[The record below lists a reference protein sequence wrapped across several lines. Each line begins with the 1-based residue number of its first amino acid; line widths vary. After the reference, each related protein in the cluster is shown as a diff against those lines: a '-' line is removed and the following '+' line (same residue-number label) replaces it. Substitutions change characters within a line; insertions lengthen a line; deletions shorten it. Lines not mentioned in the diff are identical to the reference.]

1 MKKIIIALMVL
12 AGLGC
17 FLAWQSGSET
27 IIVRAELEEAVLAE
41 LKKLAYRQAELAEKV
56 QKLENAAKDNS
67 QQVEDLR
74 KRFETAQSEHE
85 QAWKTSEQQAQKL
98 LSEIREELTRY
109 EKLVQKLSDN
119 QSKSDSYLTAARDA
133 RAKGEKTA
141 DVLYASALRY
151 APEKMPILKDYVAW
165 RQEEISSELSKGTMQ
180 SLGSARE
187 RLSLLKVF
195 CDTVLEDASPQ
206 DILSVNELRDMLAQ
220 SDRALAAA
228 EKTLENNQRNELEQV
243 AGVLSTAAR
252 QQLDDY
258 AGKWGDGSVV
268 PALEELRDEVFSS
281 IQQWR
286 SCCTSTKEALMLP
299 ELAGITDEI
308 LEKWLTNFKVRME
321 TADIDWEKR
330 QEDWDAAEEVLELA
344 AEKKEG
350 NIKTLFDEL
359 KAIERQEMSRQWIK
373 LAKTAKTAETAED
386 EYAIDELLSRV
397 NDLDRGLIKD
407 AHRTLLCKAYDKR
420 ISRYETERQNIM
432 NKISD
437 AETRTSFLSG
447 ITTQCWQL
455 ELEILAAQEKYE
467 FDEFKEQL
475 DKVRKLRK
483 GEQVQTSASAPVAQP
498 EPSTHHVADKK
509 TYYEQRWNELN
520 KRLYTG
526 VSERKLTREVLKE
539 IKGFAENELE
549 SEINNCSDNILRGQ
563 LTTLQNQARKAY
575 QEWWNN
581 VF

>member
-17 FLAWQSGSET
+17 FLAWQAGDEVEF
-27 IIVRAELEEAVLAE
+27 VREELEVAVLAE
-41 LKKLAYRQAELAEKV
+41 LKKLAYRQAKLAEKV
-56 QKLENAAKDNS
+56 QELENAAKDNS

-74 KRFETAQSEHE
+74 KRFETAQAEHE
-85 QAWKTSEQQAQKL
+85 QARKTAEQQAQKL

-109 EKLVQKLSDN
+109 EMLVQKH
-119 QSKSDSYLTAARDA
+119 SDSQGKSEAYLTAAREA
-133 RAKGEKTA
+133 RDKGEKTA

-165 RQEEISSELSKGTMQ
+165 KQEEISSELSKGTMQ
-180 SLGSARE
+180 SLGTGRE

-206 DILSVNELRDMLAQ
+206 DIRSVNELLDMLAQ

-228 EKTLENNQRNELEQV
+228 EKTLEDNQRNELDQD
-243 AGVLSTAAR
+243 ARVLSTAAR

-286 SCCTSTKEALMLP
+286 SCCTSTEEALMLP

-308 LEKWLTNFKVRME
+308 LEKWLTNFKVRMQ
-321 TADIDWEKR
+321 TSSIDWENR
-330 QEDWDAAEEVLELA
+330 QEDWDAAEAVLELA

-359 KAIERQEMSRQWIK
+359 NAIVKKEMSRQWIM
-373 LAKTAKTAETAED
+373 LAETAED
-386 EYAIDELLSRV
+386 EYAIDDLLSRV
-397 NDLDRGLIKD
+397 HDLDPGLIKD
-407 AHRTLLCKAYDKR
+407 GHRALLCKAYDKR
-420 ISRYETERQNIM
+420 ISRYNEELRNIM

-437 AETRTSFLSG
+437 EEIKNSFISG

-455 ELEILAAQEKYE
+455 ELEILAAQEKYQ

-475 DKVRKLRK
+475 DNVRKLRK
-483 GEQVQTSASAPVAQP
+483 GEQVQTAASAPVAPPQND
-498 EPSTHHVADKK
+498 ADKK
-509 TYYEQRWNELN
+509 AYYESRLNEL
-520 KRLYTG
+520 
-526 VSERKLTREVLKE
+526 SAMLKTHVTE
-539 IKGFAENELE
+539 KTVRDIRDFAEKELDPEISSCPDPNLRRELE
-549 SEINNCSDNILRGQ
+549 ALRD
-563 LTTLQNQARKAY
+563 QARKLVNERKY
-575 QEWWNN
+575 
-581 VF
+581 VFES

>member
-1 MKKIIIALMVL
+1 MKKIVIALMVL
-12 AGLGC
+12 AGLGW
-17 FLAWQSGSET
+17 FLAWQAGNEAKS
-27 IIVRAELEEAVLAE
+27 VRAELE
-41 LKKLAYRQAELAEKV
+41 KLADGQAELAEKV

-67 QQVEDLR
+67 QQEKHLR
-74 KRFETAQSEHE
+74 KRFETAQTEHE
-85 QAWKTSEQQAQKL
+85 QARKTAEQQAQKL

-109 EKLVQKLSDN
+109 EKLVQKH
-119 QSKSDSYLTAARDA
+119 SDSQGKFEAYLTAAREA
-133 RAKGEKTA
+133 RDKGEKTA

-165 RQEEISSELSKGTMQ
+165 KQEEISSELSKGTMQ
-180 SLGSARE
+180 SLGTARE

-206 DILSVNELRDMLAQ
+206 DIRSVNELLDMLAQ
-220 SDRALAAA
+220 SDRALVAA
-228 EKTLENNQRNELEQV
+228 EKTLEDNQRNELKQV

-286 SCCTSTKEALMLP
+286 SCCTSTEEALMLP

-308 LEKWLTNFKVRME
+308 LEKWLTNFKVHME

-359 KAIERQEMSRQWIK
+359 NAIVKKEMSQQWIK
-373 LAKTAKTAETAED
+373 LAETAED
-386 EYAIDELLSRV
+386 EYAIDDLLSRV
-397 NDLDRGLIKD
+397 HDLDSGLIKNG
-407 AHRTLLCKAYDKR
+407 HRALLCKAYDKR
-420 ISRYETERQNIM
+420 ISRYNEELWNIM

-437 AETRTSFLSG
+437 EEIKNSFISG

-455 ELEILAAQEKYE
+455 ELEILAAQEKYQ
-467 FDEFKEQL
+467 FDEFEEQL
-475 DKVRKLRK
+475 DNVRKLRK
-483 GEQVQTSASAPVAQP
+483 GEQVQTAASAPVAPPQND
-498 EPSTHHVADKK
+498 ADKK
-509 TYYEQRWNELN
+509 AYYESRLN
-520 KRLYTG
+520 DLSARLDT
-526 VSERKLTREVLKE
+526 EVTEKTVGD
-539 IKGFAENELE
+539 IKDFAEKELE
-549 SEINNCSDNILRGQ
+549 PVIRSCADPNLRRE
-563 LTTLQNQARKAY
+563 LEALQDQARKIVN
-575 QEWWNN
+575 EWEGKLRR
-581 VF
+581 

>member
-41 LKKLAYRQAELAEKV
+41 LKKLAYRQDELAEKV
-56 QKLENAAKDNS
+56 QKLENAAKVNS

-74 KRFETAQSEHE
+74 KRFETAQSEHK
-85 QAWKTSEQQAQKL
+85 QARKTAEQQAQKL

-206 DILSVNELRDMLAQ
+206 DIRSVKELLDMLAQ

-228 EKTLENNQRNELEQV
+228 EKTLEDNQRNELEQV

-286 SCCTSTKEALMLP
+286 SCCTSTEESLMLP

-373 LAKTAKTAETAED
+373 LAETAVD

-407 AHRTLLCKAYDKR
+407 AHRALLCKAYDKR

-455 ELEILAAQEKYE
+455 ELEILDAQEKYE
-467 FDEFKEQL
+467 LDEFKEQL
-475 DKVRKLRK
+475 DKVRQLRK
-483 GEQVQTSASAPVAQP
+483 EEQVQNSAPGSEAQP

-526 VSERKLTREVLKE
+526 VSERKLTQEVLME
-539 IKGFAENELE
+539 IKGFAENELK
-549 SEINNCSDNILRGQ
+549 SEISNCSDNILRGQ